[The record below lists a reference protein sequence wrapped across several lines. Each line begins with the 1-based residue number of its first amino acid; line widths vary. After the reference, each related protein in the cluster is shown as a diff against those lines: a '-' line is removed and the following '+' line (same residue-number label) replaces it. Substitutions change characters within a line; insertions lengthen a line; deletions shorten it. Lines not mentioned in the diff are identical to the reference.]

1 MINYCA
7 NITCLNRGVCRS
19 LLGDYKCE
27 CLGDSFSGRHY
38 ERTADQIVVLRI
50 VSKSF
55 AVIAILV
62 LLSFVAFIIIMDVL
76 KYCFGIDP
84 TREELE
90 RIQRHKRTKKA
101 KRPVIVQYTYH
112 P

>member
-7 NITCLNRGVCRS
+7 NITCLNRGVCRP
-19 LLGDYKCE
+19 LLGGYKCE
-27 CLGDSFSGRHY
+27 CLGDSFSGRHC
-38 ERTADQIVVLRI
+38 ETTADRIVLLRM

-55 AVIAILV
+55 AFIAILV
-62 LLSFVAFIIIMDVL
+62 LLSFVTFIVIMDVL

-90 RIQRHKRTKKA
+90 RIQRQKQAKKA
-101 KRPVIVQYTYH
+101 KRPVIIRYTYH